1 MAQEFRLPDIGEGLA
16 EGEIVR
22 WHVPV
27 GGEVQLDETVVEVET
42 DKAVIEVPS
51 PYSGVVLHHGAAEGE
66 VLAVGEILMVV
77 GQPGETWAAP
87 APSPSPSR
95 AGAEPSAGDA
105 APIVGTLSEEA
116 VDLTPAAARAHPS
129 GRRPKALPKVRRL
142 AHQLGVDLAA
152 VAATGPDG
160 LVTGEDV
167 AARAPDAAVRGN
179 GERPRSWSPLVRKL
193 AENLGVDLGTVAG
206 SGPGGRVTRDDVLS
220 AAASGPGGV
229 DAAMASPGPPR
240 VVAAPPADGPERRRL
255 SPVRRAI
262 AARMSRSWA
271 EIPQVTAFDQVDATR
286 LLAARAAL
294 QARHGVTVPVDALV
308 VAAVVP
314 VLRAFPE
321 VNASLEGDE
330 LILHHRQDVGLA
342 VDTPDGLLVAVV
354 RDAGS
359 LDLIDLSAEVRRLGE
374 RARARA
380 LGPADLSGQTFTVSN
395 IGGVG
400 GGHGTPLVPPGTVGI
415 LSVGRA
421 VDAPVVRDGAVAIA
435 PMMPLS
441 LSYDHRVVDG
451 AAGRR
456 FLAMLTENLAEPTL
470 FLA

>member
-1 MAQEFRLPDIGEGLA
+1 MAQEFRLPDIGEGLV

-27 GGEVQLDETVVEVET
+27 GGEVHLDQTVVDVET

-77 GQPGETWAAP
+77 GEPGEAWPAP
-87 APSPSPSR
+87 AHADAGPSR
-95 AGAEPSAGDA
+95 GDA

-116 VDLTPAAARAHPS
+116 MDLTPTSASAHLP
-129 GRRPKALPKVRRL
+129 GRRPQALPKVRRL
-142 AHQLGVDLAA
+142 ARELGVDLATIA
-152 VAATGPDG
+152 GTGPDG
-160 LVTGEDV
+160 QVTTEDLAV
-167 AARAPDAAVRGN
+167 RVPSAAVRGN

-193 AENLGVDLGTVAG
+193 AESLGVDLGTVAG

-220 AAASGPGGV
+220 AARSGPG
-229 DAAMASPGPPR
+229 DAEVATACPGPPPG
-240 VVAAPPADGPERRRL
+240 VAVEDGDAGAERRRL
-255 SPVRRAI
+255 TPVRRAI

-271 EIPQVTAFDQVDATR
+271 EIPQVTAFDQVDANR

-294 QARHGVTVPVDALV
+294 QARHGVAVPVDALV

-321 VNASLEGDE
+321 VNASLDGDE
-330 LILHHRQDVGLA
+330 LIVHHRQEVGIA

-359 LDLIDLSAEVRRLGE
+359 LDLIDLAAEVRRLGE

-421 VDAPVVRDGAVAIA
+421 VDTPVARDGTVAIA

-451 AAGRR
+451 AVGRR
-456 FLAMLTENLAEPTL
+456 FLAMVTENLAEPTL